1 MTSISL
7 LALSVLCY
15 CLATGLVVGFIRS
28 ASDKQQPLH
37 LLNKA
42 IIVAC
47 VALACH
53 LIYAY
58 QNSQQD
64 GMLNVSLS
72 SMLILVSA
80 ILALIYQIGCMFMPI
95 RRLGVLVYPLI
106 VSCLAGSYFWQSNDS
121 IEHVSTK
128 LISAKLSIHVLIS
141 LSAYSLLTIAT
152 VQALLY
158 VYQERQFK
166 NRTKPAMLMA
176 LPPLQT
182 METLLFK
189 MLGVG
194 FVLLTLT
201 LLSGAIF
208 SQLLFGHAFEFKH
221 HTILAILGWMVFGTL
236 LFKRVKHGLRGS
248 QAVAWTIAG
257 FVLIQLGYFGT
268 KFVAESLS

>member
-166 NRTKPAMLMA
+166 NRTKP
-176 LPPLQT
+176 
-182 METLLFK
+182 
-189 MLGVG
+189 
-194 FVLLTLT
+194 LT